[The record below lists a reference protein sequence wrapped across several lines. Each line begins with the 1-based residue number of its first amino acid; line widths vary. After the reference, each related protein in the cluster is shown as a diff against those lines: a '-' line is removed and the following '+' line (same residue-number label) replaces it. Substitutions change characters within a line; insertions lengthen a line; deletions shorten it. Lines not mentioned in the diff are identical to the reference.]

1 MIFLPEKIYLNTT
14 QVILMEII
22 FLSIE
27 KIFVSTPLELLMNLL
42 SLISSVQNVS
52 KKMSRH
58 ERGMSGANNVPLG
71 NRPLGKGATFGKSSS
86 DVLEGGGSLLKPSYL
101 QGSDSSSRHSPPSSK
116 SSRFGNMSGFGGQ
129 PPGIDM
135 GEYGGQPPVGNS
147 FNQGYGAGTSAPMP
161 TFNPYQQEPQQTQGI
176 KRPNPALIAS
186 INAAL
191 GHKSGTAPPPLV
203 SGNLSGAQPAAGA
216 VSPSNDGL
224 GSSERKRKRRSR
236 WGAAEGEKT
245 CIPGMP
251 TVIPSGL
258 SKEQEEAYLLQLK
271 IEDASRRLRTG
282 DFGIPANPED
292 RSPSPEPIYSSDG
305 KRMNTREYRK
315 RKELEEQ
322 RHNDIVRIMEIN
334 EDFKPPADYKPPQIK
349 VNDKVMIPQ
358 DEHPEINFVGL
369 LIGPRG
375 NTLKSMEKETG
386 AKIII
391 RGKGS
396 VKEGKVGR
404 KDGQPLPGEDE
415 PLHAYV
421 TATNVEAVRKAV
433 IKINEVIKQG
443 VEIPEGQN
451 DLRKNQLRELAL
463 LNGTLREGDQPRCS
477 NCGAEDHKS
486 WQCQDRPNVTNNVVC
501 TTCGG
506 VGHPAKDCVAK
517 RPGTNFGATGPGSNQ
532 NMDEEYMSLMAELGE
547 GSVTAPK
554 MENNGSSQSG
564 AKPWQQGNG
573 TGSRTGASM
582 FNSRPSNP
590 RALMAPGEEKG
601 GPAAGRGTNRSQSNN
616 GWSEFGPPGTSSQ
629 KPPSLMQQQIPPP
642 WGSQGRGGS
651 NSRQGGN
658 WNQPP
663 PPGSNTGGPARG
675 PPGSGHPQGHWGS
688 SGSGFGVPPP
698 SSNWGASPAGPPP
711 PPPGVGT
718 NAGSSSSKQTSPSS
732 SGSASS
738 SWNVPPWSSG
748 PPPPGVPPPPG
759 PPPVGAPGPVPP
771 PMPRSG
777 QSGTNNPGPPP
788 SWGGWWGPPP
798 PPGTGSSGNQG
809 SGNSSKLLQ
818 LVGSAPPPPPPS

>member
-1 MIFLPEKIYLNTT
+1 
-14 QVILMEII
+14 
-22 FLSIE
+22 
-27 KIFVSTPLELLMNLL
+27 
-42 SLISSVQNVS
+42 
-52 KKMSRH
+52 MSRH
-58 ERGMSGANNVPLG
+58 DRGMSGANNVPIG
-71 NRPLGKGATFGKSSS
+71 NRPPGKGATFGKAPPDRIGTS
-86 DVLEGGGSLLKPSYL
+86 DEGFSLLKPAYL
-101 QGSDSSSRHSPPSSK
+101 QHADQGPPKHSPPSSK
-116 SSRFGNMSGFGGQ
+116 SSSRFGSISGFGGQ
-129 PPGIDM
+129 PPGTEV
-135 GEYGGQPPVGNS
+135 GEYGTHMQSGMGNS
-147 FNQGYGAGTSAPMP
+147 YNQGFATGPPAFSGQMS
-161 TFNPYQQEPQQTQGI
+161 NPYQQTPQPPQGI

-191 GHKSGTAPPPLV
+191 GHKAGTAPPPLV
-203 SGNLSGAQPAAGA
+203 AGSTAGNTQSAADAGSPTNESHGA
-216 VSPSNDGL
+216 
-224 GSSERKRKRRSR
+224 SERKRKRKSR

-258 SKEQEEAYLLQLK
+258 TKEQEEAYLLQLK
-271 IEDASRRLRTG
+271 IEDVSRRLRTG
-282 DFGIPANPED
+282 DFGIPPNPED

-315 RKELEEQ
+315 RKELEEN
-322 RHNDIVRIMEIN
+322 RHNDIIRIMELN

-375 NTLKSMEKETG
+375 NTLKSMEKDTG

-421 TATNVEAVRKAV
+421 TATSVECVRKAV

-463 LNGTLREGDQPRCS
+463 LNGTLREGDAPRCS

-517 RPGTNFGATGPGSNQ
+517 RPGTNFGATGLGSNQ

-547 GSVTAPK
+547 GSVSTSK
-554 MENNGSSQSG
+554 TETNGSQSG
-564 AKPWQQGNG
+564 AKPWQGSG
-573 TGSRTGASM
+573 TSNRSGSSM
-582 FNSRPSNP
+582 FNNRPSAP
-590 RALMAPGEEKG
+590 RALMAPGDEKG
-601 GPAAGRGTNRSQSNN
+601 AGRGTNRSQGNN
-616 GWSEFGPPGTSSQ
+616 GWSGFGPPGTSSQ

-642 WGSQGRGGS
+642 WGSQNRSGS
-651 NSRQGGN
+651 TSRQGGN

-663 PPGSNTGGPARG
+663 PPGGDSGGPTRG
-675 PPGSGHPQGHWGS
+675 PPGMPHPPGHWGS
-688 SGSGFGVPPP
+688 SSSGFGVPPP
-698 SSNWGASPAGPPP
+698 SASWSGSSGGPPP
-711 PPPGVGT
+711 PPPGVG
-718 NAGSSSSKQTSPSS
+718 NNGSSSTNTAVTSPSS
-732 SGSASS
+732 SGGSGSS
-738 SWNVPPWSSG
+738 SWNMPPWNSG

-777 QSGTNNPGPPP
+777 PSGTNNPAPPGPPP
-788 SWGGWWGPPP
+788 NWGGWWGPPP
-798 PPGTGSSGNQG
+798 PPGSGSSGNQQG
-809 SGNSSKLLQ
+809 SGNSSKLLE
-818 LVGSAPPPPPPS
+818 LVGSAPPPPPPT

>member
-1 MIFLPEKIYLNTT
+1 
-14 QVILMEII
+14 
-22 FLSIE
+22 
-27 KIFVSTPLELLMNLL
+27 
-42 SLISSVQNVS
+42 
-52 KKMSRH
+52 MSRH
-58 ERGMSGANNVPLG
+58 DRGMSGANNIPLG
-71 NRPLGKGATFGKSSS
+71 NRAPGKGATFGKSVT
-86 DVLEGGGSLLKPSYL
+86 DVPDGGGGSLLKPSYL
-101 QGSDSSSRHSPPSSK
+101 QGVDSLSKHSPPSAK
-116 SSRFGNMSGFGGQ
+116 NNSRFGGFGGQ
-129 PPGIDM
+129 PPGTDD
-135 GEYGGQPPVGNS
+135 GEYGSHMQS
-147 FNQGYGAGTSAPMP
+147 FTDNYNNQGNYNPGQTAPNSQMM
-161 TFNPYQQEPQQTQGI
+161 NPYQQMPQPQGI

-191 GHKSGTAPPPLV
+191 GHKAGTAPPPLV
-203 SGNLSGAQPAAGA
+203 AGGAATNVQSATDAN
-216 VSPSNDGL
+216 SPSNESHGA
-224 GSSERKRKRRSR
+224 SERKRKRKSR

-251 TVIPSGL
+251 TVIPAGL

-271 IEDASRRLRTG
+271 IEDGSRRLRTG

-322 RHNDIVRIMEIN
+322 RHNDIVRILEIN

-375 NTLKSMEKETG
+375 NTLKSMEKDTG

-433 IKINEVIKQG
+433 IRINEVIKQG

-463 LNGTLREGDQPRCS
+463 LNGTLREGDAPRCS

-517 RPGTNFGATGPGSNQ
+517 RPGTNFGTTGPGSNQ

-547 GSVTAPK
+547 GSVSTSK
-554 MENNGSSQSG
+554 SDTNGSQSG
-564 AKPWQQGNG
+564 GKPWQQSS
-573 TGSRTGASM
+573 GSNRAGSAM
-582 FNSRPSNP
+582 FNNRPSAP
-590 RALMAPGEEKG
+590 RALMGPDEKN
-601 GPAAGRGTNRSQSNN
+601 GRGTNRSQSNN
-616 GWSEFGPPGTSSQ
+616 GWSGFGPPGTSSE

-642 WGSQGRGGS
+642 WGSQSRSGS
-651 NSRQGGN
+651 NSREGGS

-663 PPGSNTGGPARG
+663 PSENTSGGSSRR
-675 PPGSGHPQGHWGS
+675 PPGMSRPPGHWGS

-698 SSNWGASPAGPPP
+698 SASWGGSSGGPPP
-711 PPPGVGT
+711 PPPGVGNT
-718 NAGSSSSKQTSPSS
+718 SSSSSNRPTSPSS
-732 SGSASS
+732 TGSSRSS
-738 SWNVPPWSSG
+738 SWNMAPWNSG

-777 QSGTNNPGPPP
+777 PSGSNNSAPPGPPP
-788 SWGGWWGPPP
+788 NWGGWWGPPP
-798 PPGTGSSGNQG
+798 PPGTASSGSQQG
-809 SGNSSKLLQ
+809 GNSSKLLE
-818 LVGSAPPPPPPS
+818 LVGSAPPPPPPT